1 MDDKKQQHQES
12 SKRVAIIGLIGTLLT
27 VCGGIAGVLIGGV
40 TTIYKTEREVQK
52 IALSAPQG
60 DQPMTVDTRQI
71 AINTTDA
78 AGLDPSEYLV
88 LQNLGFVMA
97 QPHPGWNQVE
107 EMLYQDLFFE
117 EGTGLSPLILFST
130 WVKNNWDDQPLYRI
144 RNAEPVMIQFIE
156 GSTENGV
163 QVDPTLLE
171 NDTLA
176 FYSQMTILALAK
188 DKAQDFTLYELA
200 LKWGILHQG
209 GVNNIVANRD
219 SQYVVEQVSWALK
232 GVRVDGRE
240 ANLTLQRWALF
251 AEGPARYYIVEVD
264 YVPAVSQSAP
274 VWDDLQ
280 AYLDAFRVIQ

>member
-1 MDDKKQQHQES
+1 MDDEQQQHQKS

-27 VCGGIAGVLIGGV
+27 VCGGIAGALIGGV
-40 TTIYKTEREVQK
+40 TTIYKTEREAQK
-52 IALSAPQG
+52 IALAAPQSER
-60 DQPMTVDTRQI
+60 QLTVDTRQI
-71 AINTTDA
+71 AINASDA
-78 AGLDPSEYLV
+78 TALDPSEDLV

-97 QPHPGWNQVE
+97 LPRPGWNQVE

-117 EGTGLSPLILFST
+117 EGAGLSPLIMFST
-130 WVKNNWDDQPLYRI
+130 WVKNDWDDQPVYRI
-144 RNAEPVMIQFIE
+144 RNAESVMVQFIE
-156 GSTENGV
+156 GSSENGV
-163 QVDPTLLE
+163 QVDPTQL
-171 NDTLA
+171 NSDTLGY
-176 FYSQMTILALAK
+176 YSQMTILALAK

-219 SQYVVEQVSWALK
+219 SPYVVEQVSWELK
-232 GVRVDGRE
+232 SVSVEGRE

-264 YVPAVSQSAP
+264 YVPAASQSAP

>member
-1 MDDKKQQHQES
+1 
-12 SKRVAIIGLIGTLLT
+12 
-27 VCGGIAGVLIGGV
+27 
-40 TTIYKTEREVQK
+40 
-52 IALSAPQG
+52 
-60 DQPMTVDTRQI
+60 
-71 AINTTDA
+71 
-78 AGLDPSEYLV
+78 
-88 LQNLGFVMA
+88 
-97 QPHPGWNQVE
+97 
-107 EMLYQDLFFE
+107 
-117 EGTGLSPLILFST
+117 
-130 WVKNNWDDQPLYRI
+130 
-144 RNAEPVMIQFIE
+144 
-156 GSTENGV
+156 
-163 QVDPTLLE
+163 LE

-232 GVRVDGRE
+232 GVRVDGRD

-251 AEGPARYYIVEVD
+251 AEGPALYYIVEVD
-264 YVPAVSQSAP
+264 YVPAVNQSAP

>member
-1 MDDKKQQHQES
+1 MYDEKQQHQKS

-27 VCGGIAGVLIGGV
+27 VCGGISGALIGGV
-40 TTIYKTEREVQK
+40 TTIYKTEREAQK

-60 DQPMTVDTRQI
+60 DQPLTVDTRQI

-88 LQNLGFVMA
+88 LENLGFVMA
-97 QPHPGWNQVE
+97 QPRPGWYQVE
-107 EMLYQDLFFE
+107 QMLYQDLFFE
-117 EGTGLSPLILFST
+117 EGTGLSPLILFYT

-163 QVDPTLLE
+163 QEDTTQWE

-232 GVRVDGRE
+232 EVRVDGRE

-251 AEGPARYYIVEVD
+251 AEGPARYFIVEVD